1 MRKLAI
7 VAAAALML
15 TGSVGA
21 ANAQYWR
28 GGYHGGYYRNGW
40 GGGGAVAAGLIGGAI
55 IRRADYRSR
64 NPSVRLRVWLRLWLS
79 VICFLWRRLLP
90 ACLLRSSLLLSGRRL
105 LPSSYLSAGR
115 CLRAALLRAALW
127 CIPRCLPP
135 GLRRTPCGLP
145 PVPVR
150 ARRASQRKCNK
161 SLS

>member
-55 IRRADYRSR
+55 LGGLITAAATPAYGYGYGYGYGYPSYASYGAGYYPPAYYAPRYYYPGAAYYRLVSIRGPLPTRRVITGR
-64 NPSVRLRVWLRLWLS
+64 VMVRTAVLTARPTSHPVWPTAGSGEGATRL
-79 VICFLWRRLLP
+79 
-90 ACLLRSSLLLSGRRL
+90 
-105 LPSSYLSAGR
+105 
-115 CLRAALLRAALW
+115 AA
-127 CIPRCLPP
+127 
-135 GLRRTPCGLP
+135 
-145 PVPVR
+145 
-150 ARRASQRKCNK
+150 QMQ
-161 SLS
+161 